1 MSLEAAI
8 FSKRFITLSISTL
21 VILLG
26 LLAVA
31 DVVFVIVWPQSWL
44 FIRFQVDVDNEG
56 NWATW
61 FSSTIDLLAGVVAFI
76 IAWLINRRAHSSV
89 NNDAIGW
96 MISGGVFI
104 YLGMDDAAQIHEH
117 TAGFFNRVIDWAKF
131 YLPFVERLRWYI
143 WIPALG
149 IPGAIVLI
157 AICKFLY
164 RNMWTVRSARWLML
178 AGFFLFMSNP
188 VTEVVGTYFETPKD
202 GSPFRQ
208 TAEQLYLNDHNG
220 WLALKAV
227 NLVQETSEIAGIIC
241 FLAGFL
247 LFGESLIA
255 KAATLAT
262 QPSPQ

>member
-21 VILLG
+21 VVVLG
-26 LLAVA
+26 LL
-31 DVVFVIVWPQSWL
+31 VVSSVIFVLVWPESWL

-61 FSSTIDLLAGVVAFI
+61 FSSTIDLLTGIVAFI
-76 IAWLINRRAHSSV
+76 NAWLINRRAHSSLS
-89 NNDAIGW
+89 NDAIGW
-96 MISGGVFI
+96 MISGCVFI

-117 TAGFFNRVIDWAKF
+117 TAGFFSWVIDWAKL

-149 IPGAIVLI
+149 IPGAIILT

-164 RNMWTVRSARWLML
+164 RNMWAVRSARWLLL
-178 AGFFLFMSNP
+178 AGFILFMSNP
-188 VTEVVGTYFETPKD
+188 ITEVIGTYFETPKD

-208 TAEQLYLNDHNG
+208 TAEQLYLNDYDS
-220 WLALKAV
+220 WLALKVV
-227 NLVQETSEIAGIIC
+227 NLVQETSEMAGVIC
-241 FLAGFL
+241 FLSGFL
-247 LFGESLIA
+247 LFGESLIGGA
-255 KAATLAT
+255 VPLAIR
-262 QPSPQ
+262 PSPQ